1 MPESPPAATE
11 ERPEILHA
19 PATALAI
26 GLLAGIGSAL
36 LGIGGGLIMV
46 PAMAFLLHIRQHRAT
61 GTSLAVILPAAAAAV
76 YQYGIHGREFPVV
89 VCLSIGGVVGATLG
103 AIIAALLNARQ
114 LRQVFGLFVMLTGV
128 VMLLPRFGPAA
139 AAVETLDTGTA
150 LLLIG
155 TGVLVGIV
163 SGLLGVGGGLVMVP
177 VLVLLLGFSQKEA
190 QGMSLAVIIP
200 VSLSGVIAHYRRG
213 NVIPGLAVW
222 LSMGAVVGA
231 TVMGHYVQKIENTT
245 LRTLFGVF
253 LILVGLSMTRN
264 RPARPQAQKT
274 E

>member
-1 MPESPPAATE
+1 MSQNAQPATE

-46 PAMAFLLHIRQHRAT
+46 PAMVFLLRIRQHRAT
-61 GTSLAVILPAAAAAV
+61 GTSLAVILPAAAAAL
-76 YQYGIHGREFPVV
+76 YQYGIHGRELPVV
-89 VCLSIGGVVGATLG
+89 ICLSIGGVVGATLG
-103 AIIAALLNARQ
+103 AILAALLNAKQ
-114 LRQVFGLFVMLTGV
+114 LRQVFGIFVALTGV
-128 VMLLPRFGPAA
+128 VMLLPKLGPAGP
-139 AAVETLDTGTA
+139 AVEALNLGAA

-177 VLVLLLGFSQKEA
+177 VLVLILGFTQKEA
-190 QGMSLAVIIP
+190 QAMSLAVIIP
-200 VSLSGVIAHYRRG
+200 VSLSGVIAHYKRG

-231 TVMGHYVQKIENTT
+231 TVMGHYVQKIENAT
-245 LRTLFGVF
+245 LRSLFGIF
-253 LILVGLSMTRN
+253 LILVGLSMVRS
-264 RPARPQAQKT
+264 RPARPQTQKT

>member
-1 MPESPPAATE
+1 MAESAQPAAE

-26 GLLAGIGSAL
+26 GLVAGIGSAL

-46 PAMAFLLHIRQHRAT
+46 PAMVFLLRIRQHRAT

-76 YQYGIHGREFPVV
+76 YQYGIHGREVPVV
-89 VCLSIGGVVGATLG
+89 ICLSIGGVVGATFG
-103 AIIAALLNARQ
+103 AILAALLNAKQ
-114 LRQVFGLFVMLTGV
+114 LRQVFGVFVMLTGA
-128 VMLLPRFGPAA
+128 VMLLPRAA
-139 AAVETLDTGTA
+139 PTTPLMESLTPGAA

-177 VLVLLLGFSQKEA
+177 VLVLLLGFTQKEA
-190 QGMSLAVIIP
+190 QAMSLAVIIP

-231 TVMGHYVQKIENTT
+231 TVMGHYVQKIENAT
-245 LRTLFGVF
+245 LRIVFGIF
-253 LILVGLSMTRN
+253 LILVGISMARS
-264 RPARPQAQKT
+264 RPARPQAQQT